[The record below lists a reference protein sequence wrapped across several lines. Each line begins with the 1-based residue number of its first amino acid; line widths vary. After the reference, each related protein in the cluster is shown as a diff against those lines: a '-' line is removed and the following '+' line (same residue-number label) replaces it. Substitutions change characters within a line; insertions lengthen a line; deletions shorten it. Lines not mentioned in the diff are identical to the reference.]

1 MIGRHI
7 LDLPGIHKKYNIVPL
22 TRNNCDLTVEHWTR
36 NKFAHER
43 PDLVVHLAGY
53 NGGIEFNRKYP
64 DIIFE
69 RTTKMAINTLQ
80 SCKEYGV
87 KKVVSVLASCS
98 YPDGKSTEPL
108 KEEDLWNGGPNPSV
122 ECHGLAKRILH
133 AYSLQLRKVGL
144 PAVCAILNNSF
155 GPHDRFCHERGKV
168 VSALIRRF
176 VEAKLNG
183 LESVSC
189 WGTGAPLR
197 EFIYAAD
204 AAACLIQVLENYDES
219 SPINISSGQEVS
231 IRELTESIVAIT
243 GYTGEVVWDTTK
255 PDGQMRKA
263 LDLTKMGNYV
273 THQMTN
279 MEQAL
284 TTTVKWYENNRE
296 KANARV

>member
-1 MIGRHI
+1 MKMPE
-7 LDLPGIHKKYNIVPL
+7 LHKKYDVIPL
-22 TRNNCDLTVEHWTR
+22 TKAKCDLTIEHWTR
-36 NKFAHER
+36 NTIARYE
-43 PDLVVHLAGY
+43 PSYVIHLAGY

-69 RTTKMAINTLQ
+69 RTVKMAINLLQ
-80 SCKEYGV
+80 SCKDYKV

-98 YPDGKSTEPL
+98 YPDSKSTEPL
-108 KEEDLWNGGPNPSV
+108 KEEDLWNGAPNPSV
-122 ECHGLAKRILH
+122 ECHGLAKRVLH

-204 AAACLIQVLENYDES
+204 AAACLVQVLENYDEPA
-219 SPINISSGQEVS
+219 PINISSGKEVS

-255 PDGQMRKA
+255 ADGQMRKA
-263 LDLTKMGNYV
+263 LDLTKMNQFV
-273 THQMTN
+273 THEMTDMN
-279 MEQAL
+279 TAL
-284 TTTVKWYENNRE
+284 KKTINWYETN
-296 KANARV
+296 KDYADARK